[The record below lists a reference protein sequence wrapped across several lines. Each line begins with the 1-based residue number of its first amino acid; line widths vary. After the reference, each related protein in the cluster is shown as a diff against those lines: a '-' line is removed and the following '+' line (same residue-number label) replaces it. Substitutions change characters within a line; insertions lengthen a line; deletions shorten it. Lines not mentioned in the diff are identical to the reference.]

1 MNRPIYM
8 VDAFT
13 KSRFGGNPAA
23 VCLVDEP
30 MEEAEMAAIAAE
42 MNVSETAFVERLG
55 EEFRL
60 RWFTP
65 KAEVELCGHAT
76 LAAAHVLWETGR
88 LELTKEAAFATLSGR
103 LGASRDGTDGSIAM
117 DFPAEP
123 PEPVQAPQE
132 LLEGLG
138 LIPRYVGRN
147 RMDYI
152 VEVDSEDT
160 VRTLK
165 PDFGLL
171 GKLDARGV
179 VVTSRAGDSSLSDGR
194 EVDFVSRAFYPGIG
208 VDEDPVTGSA
218 HCALAPYWGR
228 RLRRAELT
236 GYQASARG
244 GLVGM
249 RLQGDRVI
257 LSGHAVTVLRG
268 TLDV

>member
-1 MNRPIYM
+1 M

-23 VCLVDEP
+23 VCLVDEA
-30 MEEAEMAAIAAE
+30 MEETEMAAIAAE
-42 MNVSETAFVERLG
+42 MNVSETAFVERRGG
-55 EEFRL
+55 EYGL

-88 LELTKEAAFATLSGR
+88 LELSEAAVFATLSGR
-103 LGASRDGTDGSIAM
+103 LSARRGVQDGSIAM

-123 PEPVQAPQE
+123 PEPAQAPQE

-152 VEVDSEDT
+152 VEVDREDT
-160 VRTLK
+160 VRSLN

-171 GKLDARGV
+171 RKLDARGV
-179 VVTSRAGDSSLSDGR
+179 VVTSRANGSGLLEGTA
-194 EVDFVSRAFYPGIG
+194 VDFVSRAFYPGIG

-244 GLVGM
+244 GLIGM
-249 RLQGDRVI
+249 RLQDDRVI

-268 TLDV
+268 TLDG